1 MYVGRQKERTV
12 DTARRLPVFEYRY
25 SHKEGTE
32 MEDLNKKGAANE
44 AKGAVKETIGK
55 MKGDLGDAIDDS
67 SMHAEG
73 RGDQLKGKIQKNVG
87 KAERALDPDT
97 HHDSTDTPRRD

>member
-1 MYVGRQKERTV
+1 MTLALYSGIIVQSKE
-12 DTARRLPVFEYRY
+12 DI
-25 SHKEGTE
+25 E

-44 AKGAVKETIGK
+44 AKGAAKEAVGK
-55 MKGDLGDAIDDS
+55 VKGDVGDALDNS

-87 KAERALDPDT
+87 KVERALDPDT
-97 HHDSTDTPRRD
+97 HRDSTDTDRPRRS